1 MQVENNGETIIFDQK
16 TTEAIE
22 AGKNRITLLQTEE
35 LRYNKLITE
44 LKAQVISVDNEL
56 ADKTKR
62 FESVVAELNI
72 LVTEVEDERILLE
85 SITQEHLIVT
95 SVMKEHELVLTTR
108 EEEVLERERTCTD
121 IEKQVSKRD
130 ASITIRENTVALLEE
145 SLKEKRALI
154 DEFKSKL

>member
-16 TTEAIE
+16 TIEAIE

-56 ADKTKR
+56 ADKTQQL
-62 FESVVAELNI
+62 EAVVEELDI
-72 LVTEVEDERILLE
+72 MVKEVDTEKILLE
-85 SITQEHLIVT
+85 SINEEKLIVAD
-95 SVMKEHELVLTTR
+95 VMKSHELVLTKR

-121 IEKQVSKRD
+121 IENQVSVRD
-130 ASITIRENTVALLEE
+130 GYITMRENTVALLEE
-145 SLKEKRALI
+145 NLKEKRALI